1 MNSMMKMKMKEKLLD
16 ELMGELDDQEA
27 LKLKPAAK
35 VEVMSVKAKPKGM
48 MMDELANEEEGE
60 EIKPMDDEGSVS
72 MGDEDELDEESLK
85 KLLMSYMGK

>member
-1 MNSMMKMKMKEKLLD
+1 MNMMKMKMKEKLLD
-16 ELMGELDDQEA
+16 ELMEELDGQEA
-27 LKLKPAAK
+27 EKLKPVSK

-48 MMDELANEEEGE
+48 MMDELVNEEEGE

-85 KLLMSYMGK
+85 KLLASYMK